1 VPLLEQ
7 VLENNPGNVKI
18 VFKNFPL
25 RRHKFATKAAMAAL
39 AADGQGKFWAFHDR
53 LFENYKQLNDQ
64 KIKDIARD
72 LGLDMEKF
80 EKQMKDPGILAQIR
94 QDLLDG
100 NQAGVRGTPT
110 VFIGGRLLRNWSP
123 KEFQMLIDKELG
135 RTKQS
140 PKKK

>member
-1 VPLLEQ
+1 MPLLEQ
-7 VLENNPGNVKI
+7 VLENNPEKVKI

-25 RRHKFATKAAMAAL
+25 RRHKYATKAAMAAL
-39 AADGQGKFWAFHDR
+39 AADGRGKFWAFHDR
-53 LFENYKQLNDQ
+53 LFENYKQLSDQ

-72 LGLDMEKF
+72 LGFDMEKF

-94 QDLLDG
+94 QDMLDG

-140 PKKK
+140 PGK

>member
-1 VPLLEQ
+1 MPLLEQ
-7 VLENNPGNVKI
+7 VLENNPENVKI

-25 RRHKFATKAAMAAL
+25 RRHKYATKAAMAAL
-39 AADGQGKFWAFHDR
+39 AADGQGKFWQFHDR
-53 LFENYKQLNDQ
+53 LFKNYKQLSDQ

-72 LGLDMEKF
+72 LGFDIEKF

-94 QDLLDG
+94 QDMLDG

-140 PKKK
+140 PGK

>member
-1 VPLLEQ
+1 MPLLEQ

-64 KIKDIARD
+64 KIKDITRD

-140 PKKK
+140 PKK

>member
-7 VLENNPGNVKI
+7 VLENNPGNVKV

-25 RRHKFATKAAMAAL
+25 RRHKYATKAAMASL

-140 PKKK
+140 PKK

>member
-1 VPLLEQ
+1 MPLLEQ

-25 RRHKFATKAAMAAL
+25 RRHKYATKAAMAAL
-39 AADGQGKFWAFHDR
+39 AANGQGKFWAFHDR

-64 KIKDIARD
+64 KIKDITRD

-140 PKKK
+140 PKKQ

>member
-7 VLENNPGNVKI
+7 VLENNPENVKI

-25 RRHKFATKAAMAAL
+25 RRHKYATKAAMAAL
-39 AADGQGKFWAFHDR
+39 AADGQGKFWQFHDR
-53 LFENYKQLNDQ
+53 LFKNYKQLSDQ

-72 LGLDMEKF
+72 LGFDIEKF

-94 QDLLDG
+94 QDMLDG

-140 PKKK
+140 PGK

>member
-25 RRHKFATKAAMAAL
+25 RRHKYATKAAMASL

-140 PKKK
+140 PKKQ

>member
-1 VPLLEQ
+1 MPLLEQ
-7 VLENNPGNVKI
+7 VLEKNPGNVKI

-25 RRHKFATKAAMAAL
+25 RRHNYATQAAMAAL

-53 LFENYKQLNDQ
+53 LFENYKQLSDQ

-72 LGLDMEKF
+72 LGIDMEKF

-94 QDLLDG
+94 QDMLDG

-110 VFIGGRLLRNWSP
+110 VYIGGRLLRNWSP
-123 KEFQMLIDKELG
+123 NEFQTLIDKELG
-135 RTKQS
+135 RLKRS
-140 PKKK
+140 PGK

>member
-1 VPLLEQ
+1 MPLLEQ
-7 VLENNPGNVKI
+7 VLEKNPGNVKI

-25 RRHKFATKAAMAAL
+25 RRHNYATQAAMAAL

-53 LFENYKQLNDQ
+53 LFENYKQLSDQ

-72 LGLDMEKF
+72 LGIDMEKF

-94 QDLLDG
+94 QDMLDG

-110 VFIGGRLLRNWSP
+110 VYIGGRLLRNWSP
-123 KEFQMLIDKELG
+123 NEFQMLIDKELE
-135 RTKQS
+135 RTKRS
-140 PKKK
+140 PGK

>member
-7 VLENNPGNVKI
+7 VLEKNPKNVKI

-25 RRHKFATKAAMAAL
+25 RRHTYATQAAIAAL
-39 AADGQGKFWAFHDR
+39 AADVQGKFWAFHDR
-53 LFENYKQLNDQ
+53 LFENYKQLSDQ

-72 LGLDMEKF
+72 LGIDMEKF

-94 QDLLDG
+94 QDVLDG

-110 VFIGGRLLRNWSP
+110 VYIGGRLLKNWSP
-123 KEFQMLIDKELG
+123 KEFQTLIDKELESAK
-135 RTKQS
+135 RS
-140 PKKK
+140 PGK

>member
-1 VPLLEQ
+1 MPLLEQ
-7 VLENNPGNVKI
+7 VLENNPENVKI

-25 RRHKFATKAAMAAL
+25 RRHKYATKAAMAAL

-53 LFENYKQLNDQ
+53 LFENYKQLSDQ

-72 LGLDMEKF
+72 LGFDMEKF

-94 QDLLDG
+94 QDVLDG

-140 PKKK
+140 PKK

>member
-1 VPLLEQ
+1 MPLLEQ

-39 AADGQGKFWAFHDR
+39 AAEGQGKFWAFHDR

-64 KIKDIARD
+64 KIKGIARD

>member
-1 VPLLEQ
+1 MPLLEQ

-64 KIKDIARD
+64 KIKGIARD

-80 EKQMKDPGILAQIR
+80 EKQMKDPGSLAQIR

-140 PKKK
+140 PKKQ

>member
-1 VPLLEQ
+1 MPLLEQ
-7 VLENNPGNVKI
+7 VLENNPENVKI

-25 RRHKFATKAAMAAL
+25 RRHKYATKAAMAAL

-53 LFENYKQLNDQ
+53 LFENYKQLSDQ

-72 LGLDMEKF
+72 LGFDMEKF

-140 PKKK
+140 PGK

>member
-7 VLENNPGNVKI
+7 VLENNPENVKI

-25 RRHKFATKAAMAAL
+25 RRHKYATKAAMAAL

-53 LFENYKQLNDQ
+53 LFENYKQLSDQ

-72 LGLDMEKF
+72 LGFDMEKF

-94 QDLLDG
+94 QDMLDG

-140 PKKK
+140 PGK

>member
-1 VPLLEQ
+1 MVPLLEQ
-7 VLENNPGNVKI
+7 VLENNPENVKI

-25 RRHKFATKAAMAAL
+25 RRHKYATKAAMAAL

-53 LFENYKQLNDQ
+53 LFENYKQLSDQ

-72 LGLDMEKF
+72 LGFDMEKF

-94 QDLLDG
+94 QDMLDG

-140 PKKK
+140 PGK

>member
-1 VPLLEQ
+1 
-7 VLENNPGNVKI
+7 
-18 VFKNFPL
+18 
-25 RRHKFATKAAMAAL
+25 MAAL

-53 LFENYKQLNDQ
+53 LFENYKQLSDQ

-72 LGLDMEKF
+72 LGFDMEKF

-94 QDLLDG
+94 QDMLDG

-140 PKKK
+140 PGK

>member
-1 VPLLEQ
+1 MPLLEQ

-64 KIKDIARD
+64 KIKEIARD

>member
-1 VPLLEQ
+1 MPLLEQ
-7 VLENNPGNVKI
+7 VLENNPENVKI

-25 RRHKFATKAAMAAL
+25 RRHKYATKAAMAAL
-39 AADGQGKFWAFHDR
+39 AADGQGKFWQFHDR
-53 LFENYKQLNDQ
+53 LFKNYKQLSDQ

-72 LGLDMEKF
+72 LEFDMEKF

-94 QDLLDG
+94 QDMLDG
-100 NQAGVRGTPT
+100 NQAGVKGTPT

-140 PKKK
+140 PGK

>member
-1 VPLLEQ
+1 MPLLEQ
-7 VLENNPGNVKI
+7 VLENNPENVKI

-25 RRHKFATKAAMAAL
+25 RRHKYATKAAMAAL

-72 LGLDMEKF
+72 LGFDMEKF
-80 EKQMKDPGILAQIR
+80 EKQMKDSGILAQIR

-140 PKKK
+140 PGK

>member
-1 VPLLEQ
+1 MPLLEQ
-7 VLENNPGNVKI
+7 VLENNPENVKI

-25 RRHKFATKAAMAAL
+25 RRHKYATKAAMAAL

-53 LFENYKQLNDQ
+53 LFENYKQLSDQ

-72 LGLDMEKF
+72 LGFDMEKF

-94 QDLLDG
+94 QDMLDG

-140 PKKK
+140 PKK

>member
-7 VLENNPGNVKI
+7 VLENNPENVKI

-25 RRHKFATKAAMAAL
+25 RRHKYATKAAMAAL

-53 LFENYKQLNDQ
+53 LFENYKQLSDQ

-72 LGLDMEKF
+72 LGFDMEKF

-94 QDLLDG
+94 QDMLDG

-140 PKKK
+140 PKK

>member
-1 VPLLEQ
+1 MPLLEQ

-64 KIKDIARD
+64 KIKGIARD

>member
-1 VPLLEQ
+1 MPLLEQ
-7 VLENNPGNVKI
+7 VLENNPENVKI

-25 RRHKFATKAAMAAL
+25 RRHKYATKAAMAAL
-39 AADGQGKFWAFHDR
+39 AADGQGKFWQFHDR
-53 LFENYKQLNDQ
+53 LFKNYKQLSDQ

-72 LGLDMEKF
+72 LGFDIEKF

-94 QDLLDG
+94 QDMLDG

-123 KEFQMLIDKELG
+123 KEFQKLIDKELG

-140 PKKK
+140 PGK

>member
-7 VLENNPGNVKI
+7 VLGNNPEKVKI

-25 RRHKFATKAAMAAL
+25 RRHKFATKAAIAAL
-39 AADGQGKFWAFHDR
+39 AADGQEKFWAFHDR
-53 LFENYKQLNDQ
+53 LFENYKQLSDK

-94 QDLLDG
+94 QDMLDG

-110 VFIGGRLLRNWSP
+110 VFIGGRLLKNWSP
-123 KEFQMLIDKELG
+123 KEFQKLVDKELG

-140 PKKK
+140 YGK

>member
-7 VLENNPGNVKI
+7 VFENNPENVKI

-25 RRHKFATKAAMAAL
+25 RRHKYATKAAMAAL

-53 LFENYKQLNDQ
+53 LFENYKQLSDQ

-72 LGLDMEKF
+72 LGFDMEKF

-94 QDLLDG
+94 QDMLDG

-140 PKKK
+140 PGK

>member
-1 VPLLEQ
+1 MPLLEQ

-25 RRHKFATKAAMAAL
+25 RRHKYATKAAMASL

-140 PKKK
+140 PKK

>member
-7 VLENNPGNVKI
+7 VLENNPENVKI

-25 RRHKFATKAAMAAL
+25 RRHKYATKAAMAAL

-53 LFENYKQLNDQ
+53 LFENYKQLSDQ

-72 LGLDMEKF
+72 LGFDMEKF

-94 QDLLDG
+94 QDMLDG

-123 KEFQMLIDKELG
+123 KEFQMLIDKELNG
-135 RTKQS
+135 S
-140 PKKK
+140 VE

>member
-1 VPLLEQ
+1 MPLLEQ
-7 VLENNPGNVKI
+7 VLENNPENVKI

-25 RRHKFATKAAMAAL
+25 RRHKYATKAAMAAL
-39 AADGQGKFWAFHDR
+39 AAGGQGKFWAFHDR
-53 LFENYKQLNDQ
+53 LFENYKQLSDQ

-72 LGLDMEKF
+72 LGFDMEKF

-94 QDLLDG
+94 QDMLDG

-140 PKKK
+140 PGK

>member
-1 VPLLEQ
+1 MPLLEQ

-64 KIKDIARD
+64 KIKEIARD

-80 EKQMKDPGILAQIR
+80 EKQMKDPGVLAQIR

-140 PKKK
+140 PKKQ